1 MPVLTWRTD
10 ARCGAAADDIFAAL
24 SASLSSTDGAA
35 REAASAQLQRWERA
49 AAPGFAAG
57 LVDIASRAV
66 RARHSRA
73 RAQRLTPQGPLRTSR
88 PPATHRTASALLLAL
103 SRGLYAWQRPELR
116 WRSDAAR

>member
-73 RAQRLTPQGPLRTSR
+73 RAQRLTPQGPLR
-88 PPATHRTASALLLAL
+88 PAHAALARHAPQRICFAACVIPRAL
-103 SRGLYAWQRPELR
+103 CVATP
-116 WRSDAAR
+116 